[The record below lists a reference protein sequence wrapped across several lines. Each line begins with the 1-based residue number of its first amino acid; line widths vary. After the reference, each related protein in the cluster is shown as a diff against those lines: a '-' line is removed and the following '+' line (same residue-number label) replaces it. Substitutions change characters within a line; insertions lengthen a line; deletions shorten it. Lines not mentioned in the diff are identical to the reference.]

1 NRGGAR
7 PGAGNPGIGKMKQ
20 LKDNM
25 DKYEPLFW
33 QLMERF
39 GHSRSKED
47 QRFFVQEFN
56 KLQAKLI
63 PQQLSGEGG
72 GPIEQRI
79 IYLPQ
84 RERMETTS
92 REANGSI
99 TDNAAAGV

>member
-1 NRGGAR
+1 MAKGGAR

-72 GPIEQRI
+72 GPVQVQW
-79 IYLPQ
+79 LSQ
-84 RERMETTS
+84 SLTS
-92 REANGSI
+92 PVSGQNPSTPAE
-99 TDNAAAGV
+99 